1 MTNERAENIPA
12 HLLLTLLAHRKLD
25 KSVSREEADA
35 KAMLAIDKLKESA
48 ERIEGL
54 EQNGQR

>member
-1 MTNERAENIPA
+1 MPDNAENIPA

-35 KAMLAIDKLKESA
+35 KALLAIDKLTESA
-48 ERIEGL
+48 ERS
-54 EQNGQR
+54 EQNG